1 MPQGA
6 RGAYGARGAMRLSLK
21 QKQVLGV
28 TFMVALIVIA
38 LSLLHLV
45 NTAGVLLAESR
56 DRFELFGSA
65 VYLAGGQRDRHR
77 RRAPTATCAPAP
89 TSSRRCRRRSIRRTS
104 STPSSSIRPAA

>member
-1 MPQGA
+1 
-6 RGAYGARGAMRLSLK
+6 MRLSLK

-38 LSLLHLV
+38 LSLLHLI

-65 VYLAGGQRDRHR
+65 VYSQAASAIVVAR
-77 RRAPTATCAPAP
+77 RPPTATLRSQPLRR
-89 TSSRRCRRRSIRRTS
+89 SRRCRRRSIRPTS
-104 STPSSSIRPAA
+104 SMR